1 MGFFGIFLG
10 FFWCFGIFGI
20 FPPDFCPICP
30 TPRFFPDFF
39 PLCGRHPPIFLDAA
53 RALDEVTSELA
64 VQIDLELGSEV
75 TANAFKAAK
84 QIIADRPGPSPVL
97 LKVSSG
103 NGEPVPPF
111 RSRSMYI
118 EPNEDTLGELEKLFG
133 LGNVRLVRT
142 ATARAH

>member
-1 MGFFGIFLG
+1 
-10 FFWCFGIFGI
+10 
-20 FPPDFCPICP
+20 
-30 TPRFFPDFF
+30 
-39 PLCGRHPPIFLDAA
+39 PIFFYAA

-97 LKVSSG
+97 LKVGSG